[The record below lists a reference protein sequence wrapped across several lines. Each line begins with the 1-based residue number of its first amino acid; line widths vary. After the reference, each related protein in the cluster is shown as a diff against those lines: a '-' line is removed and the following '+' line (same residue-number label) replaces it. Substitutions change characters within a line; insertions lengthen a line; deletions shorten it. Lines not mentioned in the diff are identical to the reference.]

1 MSGPNLRAVH
11 LCDDADGA
19 PLWGCDHVDPEGSPW
34 TVCDHGHAEAADARR
49 CALATLDRLGRVA
62 HATRRHHL
70 GDDVTQWGD
79 LTPAERA
86 AEGLAAFAATRGA
99 VVR

>member
-11 LCDDADGA
+11 LGDAGGA
-19 PLWGCDHVDPEGSPW
+19 PVYGCDHVADDGATWP
-34 TVCDHGHAEAADARR
+34 VCDCRHLVAGDARV
-49 CALATLDRLGRVA
+49 CALATLDRLGRAA

-70 GDDVTQWGD
+70 GDDATQWGD

-86 AEGLAAFAATRGA
+86 AEELAAFAATRGA
-99 VVR
+99 VIR

>member
-1 MSGPNLRAVH
+1 VTGPNLRAVH
-11 LCDDADGA
+11 ISDADDGS
-19 PLWGCDHVDPEGSPW
+19 PLWGCEHVDRDGRPW
-34 TVCDHGHAEAADARR
+34 ALCECDHLVAGDARV
-49 CALATLDRLGRVA
+49 CALATLDRLGRAA

-70 GDDVTQWGD
+70 GDDATQWGD

-86 AEGLAAFAATRGA
+86 AEELAAFAATRGA